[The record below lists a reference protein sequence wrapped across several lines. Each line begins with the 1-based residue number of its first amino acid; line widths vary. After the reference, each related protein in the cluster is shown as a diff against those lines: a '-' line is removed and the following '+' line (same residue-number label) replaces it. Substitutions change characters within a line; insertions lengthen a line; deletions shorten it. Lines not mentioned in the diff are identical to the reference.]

1 MVRGMVFG
9 VALVAMA
16 ASSGAQARAEDTIV
30 VASSKI
36 PQSALTT
43 PDSQQASSL
52 LAALVTDYEAWN
64 LAQSPISAGQNGDR
78 AALSKLPDVTPAA
91 DAARKTALQAFQTRL
106 NAIPA
111 ASLDAEGQLNRAF
124 LARIISDQLGTISFD
139 PGRFAFSS
147 DDGFH
152 LLAPYL
158 ATVTPINSVA
168 DAEAWIDRLEALP
181 KYYDDN
187 ITNARRGI
195 KTGWLQPRMITGIV
209 LNQARDVLKVA
220 PEADPLMTPFKS
232 MAASIPGDQAAAL
245 KARAAAVIRDRIRPA
260 QQRFATFVEVEYLP
274 KTKAALGIGSAPGG
288 KDYYAFLARRFTTT
302 SLTPD
307 EVHQLGLREVAR
319 IRAEMDAVRAQA
331 GFKGTHAEFLAFLRS
346 DPQFYATSREDLLEK
361 ASEIAKRADD
371 QLPRFFWTL
380 PRLPYGVRPVPAEI
394 EKGYTTG
401 RYFAGSQAQGVA
413 GGYMVNTYA
422 LDQRGLYEL
431 PALTLHEAV
440 PGHHLQIAL
449 SQELEGVPA
458 FRRDADMTAFVEG
471 WGLYAE
477 SLGIEMGIYRTPYET
492 FGRLSYEMW
501 RACRLVSDTGLHWMG
516 WSLDEARKCFTENT
530 ALSSLNIEVELAR
543 YVGWPGQAL
552 AYKVG
557 ELKIKE
563 LRKRAETALGD
574 RFDIRRF
581 HDAVLLAGPLPM
593 DLLDARI
600 DAWIAAE
607 RTRS

>member
-1 MVRGMVFG
+1 MLKAMTLVLALGAAGLSTASARDATTIPVIVAQAPVRAPLD
-9 VALVAMA
+9 ALV
-16 ASSGAQARAEDTIV
+16 S
-30 VASSKI
+30 
-36 PQSALTT
+36 
-43 PDSQQASSL
+43 
-52 LAALVTDYEAWN
+52 DYEAWN

-91 DAARKTALQAFQTRL
+91 EAARKAALEGFRTRL
-106 NAIPA
+106 EAIPV
-111 ASLDAEGQLNRAF
+111 ASLDEADRLNRAF
-124 LARIISDQLGTISFD
+124 LARIIGDQLIAIGFD
-139 PGRFAFSS
+139 TGRFAFSS

-152 LLAPYL
+152 TLMPYL

-168 DAEAWIDRLEALP
+168 DARAWIDRLEALP

-187 ITNARRGI
+187 IANARRGI
-195 KTGWLQPRMITGIV
+195 RTGWLQPRMITEIV
-209 LNQARDVLKVA
+209 LGQARDALKPA
-220 PEADPLMTPFKS
+220 PEADPLMTPFKA
-232 MAASIPGDQAAAL
+232 MAATIPTDQAAAL
-245 KARAAAVIRDRIRPA
+245 KARAVTVIRDRIRPA
-260 QQRFATFVEVEYLP
+260 QQRFASFVEKEYLT
-274 KTKAALGIGSAPGG
+274 KTKASLGVGGLPGG

-307 EVHQLGLREVAR
+307 EIHQLGQREVAR
-319 IRAEMDAVRAQA
+319 IRAEMDAVRAEA
-331 GFKGTHAEFLAFLRS
+331 GFTGTHAEFLAFLRS
-346 DPQFYATSREDLLEK
+346 DPRFYAQTREDLLEK
-361 ASEIAKRADD
+361 ASEIAKRIDD

-401 RYFAGSQAQGVA
+401 RYFVGSQAQGVA

-449 SQELEGVPA
+449 AQELEGVPA

-477 SLGIEMGIYRTPYET
+477 SLGVDMGIYRTPYER

-516 WSLDEARKCFTENT
+516 WSLDEARRCFTENT

-543 YVGWPGQAL
+543 YIGWPGQAL

-557 ELKIKE
+557 ELKFQA
-563 LRKRAETALGD
+563 LRKRATAALGEK
-574 RFDIRRF
+574 FDIRRF
-581 HDAVLLAGPLPM
+581 HDALLLAGPLPM

-607 RTRS
+607 KVAAR